1 MNGLLF
7 YWFLFHLL
15 FVRVEFYITGPFCC
29 IPCVIKYTIKFL
41 EHVYCMHLVP
51 RIEFY
56 YIARLFCYI
65 TFILL
70 QTSTLIKYFYM
81 HLDQVFLYAFS
92 YACIHEW
99 IVVFLFFIYYLY

>member
-7 YWFLFHLL
+7 SWFLFHLL
-15 FVRVEFYITGPFCC
+15 LVRVEFYITGLL
-29 IPCVIKYTIKFL
+29 YTLCYYVHEFL
-41 EHVYCMHLVP
+41 EHVYCLHLVP

-70 QTSTLIKYFYM
+70 
-81 HLDQVFLYAFS
+81 
-92 YACIHEW
+92 
-99 IVVFLFFIYYLY
+99 

>member
-15 FVRVEFYITGPFCC
+15 FVRVEFYITGPFC
-29 IPCVIKYTIKFL
+29 YTLCYYVHKFL
-41 EHVYCMHLVP
+41 DHVYCMHLVP

-70 QTSTLIKYFYM
+70 QTSTLIK
-81 HLDQVFLYAFS
+81 
-92 YACIHEW
+92 
-99 IVVFLFFIYYLY
+99 